1 MTIMRNYLVAALFGL
16 SVMPAHTA
24 WTEPVDVR
32 HDSKVVLSYR
42 ARWDGDVLVVKAA
55 IQPGWH
61 TFAMDNKERQLEKLA
76 GKPSLGIEK
85 STEINVTD
93 GLTLAGPWSQSVPRD
108 FSKPEIRW
116 FSWGFEGDATF
127 AAKARRTG
135 TEPARVEVRGQACS
149 GDICKNIDVS
159 VTVPLANE
167 KAAGTS
173 AVDLKSLVLVR

>member
-1 MTIMRNYLVAALFGL
+1 MTIMRKYLVAALFGL
-16 SVMPAHTA
+16 SVMPAQAA

-42 ARWDGDVLVVKAA
+42 ARWVGDVLVVKAD

-61 TFAMDNKERQLEKLA
+61 TFAMDNKERQQEKLA

-85 STEINVTD
+85 STEISVT
-93 GLTLAGPWSQSVPRD
+93 GLTLAGPWSQSAPKD

-159 VTVPLANE
+159 MAVPLTNE
-167 KAAGTS
+167 KAAGTP
-173 AVDLKSLVLVR
+173 AVDLKGLVPVR